1 MNDTNNIILSLD
13 HFSLVIPAKNEAA
26 SLNSL
31 LPALR
36 DRYGDIEII
45 VVDDGSTDNTEQICI
60 ENRVVLLKHPY
71 SKGNGAA
78 VKNGALKATRE
89 YLIMLDADGQHR
101 PEDIQPVMDKLGEG
115 YDMVVGCRN
124 FSSQASLARGVANS
138 IYNWFA
144 SKVTGHTIKDLTSGL
159 RGVKKSEFLRFLPLL
174 PNGFSYPSTITMAFF
189 RSSLNVCYV
198 PITAERRIGQ
208 SHIQPIRDGV
218 RFLLIIFKL
227 TTLYSPLKIFFP
239 IATVHLLLGLF
250 YYSYTYITAGRF
262 TNMGVTLLISSIIIF
277 LIGLI
282 SEQITTLTYTSLE
295 AETESEQP

>member
-1 MNDTNNIILSLD
+1 MIDR
-13 HFSLVIPAKNEAA
+13 FSLVIPAKNESA
-26 SLNSL
+26 SLKHL

-36 DRYGDIEII
+36 DRYDGIEII
-45 VVDDGSTDNTEQICI
+45 VVDDGSTDNTAQICHD
-60 ENRVVLLKHPY
+60 NGVVLVQHPY

-78 VKNGALKATRE
+78 VKNGALKATGE

-101 PEDIQPVMDKLGEG
+101 PEDIQPVMDNLIQG

-124 FSSQASLARGVANS
+124 FSSQASLARGIANS

-144 SKVTGHTIKDLTSGL
+144 SSVTGHTIKDLTSGL
-159 RGVKKSEFLRFLPLL
+159 RGVKKAQFLRFLPLL

-189 RSSLNVCYV
+189 RSSLDVHYV
-198 PITAERRIGQ
+198 PIKAERRIGQ
-208 SHIQPIRDGV
+208 SHIQPVRDGI

-239 IATVHLLLGLF
+239 IATFQMALGLF
-250 YYSYTYITAGRF
+250 YYSYTYLTAGRF
-262 TNMGVTLLISSIIIF
+262 TNMGVTLLISSVIIF

-295 AETESEQP
+295 RESEQCSDSSHSI